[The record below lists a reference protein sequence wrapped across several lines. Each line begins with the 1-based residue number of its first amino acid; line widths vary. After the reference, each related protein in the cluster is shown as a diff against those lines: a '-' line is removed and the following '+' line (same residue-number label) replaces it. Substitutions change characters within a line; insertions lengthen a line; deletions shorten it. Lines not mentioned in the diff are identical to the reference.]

1 MLKYL
6 TVNNISEEIF
16 ILVHGLLECKY
27 HGQQQQLGS
36 SQLNFFFILGDSWL
50 LVLCSWELMTGG
62 ALSLVMEAHDGWD
75 SVCSGGLMAW
85 LIVALWIKK

>member
-1 MLKYL
+1 MQ
-6 TVNNISEEIF
+6 TSWATAAA
-16 ILVHGLLECKY
+16 GLITAK
-27 HGQQQQLGS
+27 
-36 SQLNFFFILGDSWL
+36 FFFIVGDSWL